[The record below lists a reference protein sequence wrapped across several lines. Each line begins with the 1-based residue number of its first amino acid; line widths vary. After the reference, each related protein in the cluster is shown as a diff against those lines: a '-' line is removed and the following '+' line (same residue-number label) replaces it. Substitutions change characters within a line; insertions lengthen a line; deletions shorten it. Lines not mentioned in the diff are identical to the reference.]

1 MRRVERPL
9 RSQAGGAARRRPRGP
24 AGVVV
29 ALAFIATLALASLL
43 AVRPTSAVPS
53 FARQTGQPCAACHT
67 AFPELTPFGRRFKLA
82 GYTLQG
88 GDSKLPPIAAML
100 MPGFTHTRSAQDAP
114 PDPGLKTNDNF
125 VTQQVTGLLAGQ
137 IYGNLGAFV
146 QVSGNPITGAVW
158 FDGSDVRYVD
168 QFKLFGADTYLGLT
182 VNNTPTVQ
190 DVWNTVDSWQFPEL
204 SSGVAPAFAPP
215 GTHIDA
221 LAQQVAGAGAY
232 VFWNDMLYAELTAY
246 GGYNKSTLEAF
257 GVLPAGIPP
266 DVQVGVMPYWRLA
279 FEPHWGDN
287 YLEFGTFGMYGRT
300 APGGVFSP
308 TGGTDNYTDVGFDS
322 QYQYDGSQ
330 YSVTVKVSDIIE
342 YQNLN
347 STFSQAASA
356 NLNNRLNSFKA
367 NATFV
372 WDHTY
377 EFTSGYFNV
386 SGTSDC
392 VLYGFCPGGAG
403 LSVNNSPNGSG
414 LIFDAA
420 YLPFSHGSPGPYST
434 YNVRVGVQYV
444 HYLQLYG
451 GTSNFD
457 GQIGTPGAG
466 GTHNA
471 SGNDTLFL
479 YAWAAF

>member
-1 MRRVERPL
+1 MATKKRAARVAAARL
-9 RSQAGGAARRRPRGP
+9 RSGP
-24 AGVVV
+24 SAVVS
-29 ALAFIATLALASLL
+29 ALALFAAFALSSLCATDPAH
-43 AVRPTSAVPS
+43 AVPS
-53 FARQTGQPCAACHT
+53 FARQTGQPCASCHT

-88 GDSKLPPIAAML
+88 GDWKGPPVALMA
-100 MPGFTHTRSAQDAP
+100 MPGFTHMASAY
-114 PDPGLKTNDNF
+114 DPGSQPAGLKTNDNF

-137 IYGNLGAFV
+137 IYGNLGSFI
-146 QVSGNPITGAVW
+146 QVSGNPVTGQVW

-190 DVWNTVDSWQFPEL
+190 DVWNTTDAWQFPEL

-221 LAQQVAGAGAY
+221 LAQQVGGAGAY

-257 GVLPAGIPP
+257 GMMPGPTP
-266 DVQVGVMPYWRLA
+266 DVQVGVQPYWRLA

-287 YLEFGTFGMYGRT
+287 YLEVGTFGMYGRT
-300 APGGVFSP
+300 APSGIFSP
-308 TGGTDNYTDVGFDS
+308 TGGTDNYTDIGFDS

-330 YSVTVKVSDIIE
+330 YSVTVKLSDIIE

-347 STFSQAASA
+347 STFSQGGSS
-356 NLNNRLNSFKA
+356 NLNDRLNSFKA
-367 NATFV
+367 NASFV

-377 EFTSGYFNV
+377 EFTTGYFNV
-386 SGTSDC
+386 SGTKDC
-392 VLYGFCPGGAG
+392 NLYGVGCG
-403 LSVNNSPNGSG
+403 LNPVSLANSPDGSG

-434 YNVRVGVQYV
+434 YNARIGVQYV

-451 GTSNFD
+451 GTNNFD
-457 GQIGTPGAG
+457 GGIPPGG

-479 YAWAAF
+479 YTWAAF